1 MGGRGSGRGLWKLS
15 IDGDGDGG
23 SDDEG
28 LDTDDGAAAEN
39 TEEDADDDVEEE
51 EEEEAKDASEII
63 EGVNVRVRVR
73 AGRPST
79 MGSEPMDSA
88 KECLRSALENN
99 LGPAVVTGSVD
110 EG

>member
-1 MGGRGSGRGLWKLS
+1 M
-15 IDGDGDGG
+15 
-23 SDDEG
+23 
-28 LDTDDGAAAEN
+28 
-39 TEEDADDDVEEE
+39 EEE

>member
-1 MGGRGSGRGLWKLS
+1 M
-15 IDGDGDGG
+15 
-23 SDDEG
+23 
-28 LDTDDGAAAEN
+28 
-39 TEEDADDDVEEE
+39 EEE
-51 EEEEAKDASEII
+51 EEEDAKDASEII

-73 AGRPST
+73 VRAGRSST